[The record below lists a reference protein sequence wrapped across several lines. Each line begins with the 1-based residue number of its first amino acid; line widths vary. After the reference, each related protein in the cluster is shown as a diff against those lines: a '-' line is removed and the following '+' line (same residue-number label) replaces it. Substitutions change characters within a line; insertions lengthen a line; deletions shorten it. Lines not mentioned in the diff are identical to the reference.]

1 VGLHP
6 AVVVDL
12 HLVEVEEEEVVIL
25 IQVAAKEKN
34 NK

>member
-1 VGLHP
+1 VDLHP

-12 HLVEVEEEEVVIL
+12 HLVAVEEEEVVIL